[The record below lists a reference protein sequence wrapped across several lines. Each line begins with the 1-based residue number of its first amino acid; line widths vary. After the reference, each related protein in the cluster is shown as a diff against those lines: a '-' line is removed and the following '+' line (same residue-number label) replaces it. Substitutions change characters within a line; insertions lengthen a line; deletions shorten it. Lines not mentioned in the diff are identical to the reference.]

1 MMFVRA
7 KLNLLKLQAKR
18 TGIWYKALN
27 NLDRALLDLT
37 IKVADK
43 VMSLRLAKALSA
55 VLKKIEEA
63 LESKISKAI
72 RAVGL
77 PLAYKLGL
85 IAKKWGNPNA
95 EKWIFDLSFARFLAV
110 MHINSGRGALDGI
123 CKFL

>member
-7 KLNLLKLQAKR
+7 RLNLLKLKAKR

-27 NLDRALLDLT
+27 HLDRALVDLT
-37 IKVADK
+37 IKVADR

-55 VLKKIEEA
+55 IIKKIEEA

-72 RAVGL
+72 RMVGL

-85 IAKKWGNPNA
+85 IAKKWGNPHA

-110 MHINSGRGALDGI
+110 MRINSGRGG
-123 CKFL
+123 FT